1 MAVNEISCK
10 CHTNLFFSVKQELT
24 VAHKD
29 IGPCSGVLTQVS
41 TEDAGDMDCYGLVV
55 GVVAAAVF
63 AEVSHVRTHPPLKG
77 SFSSD
82 KHRGSECNSE
92 H

>member
-1 MAVNEISCK
+1 MLYKPVLL
-10 CHTNLFFSVKQELT
+10 LFFSVKQEPT
-24 VAHKD
+24 VACTN
-29 IGPCSGVLTQVS
+29 IGPDSRALTQVS

-55 GVVAAAVF
+55 DVVAAAVF
-63 AEVSHVRTHPPLKG
+63 AEVSHVRTHSPLKD

-92 H
+92 QWTCL